1 MLGWVGWEGIVYEYV
16 EVDTAS
22 HPGTLYMK
30 GPAGSPYG
38 LGVGQERGGLGGGGI
53 NLSECKM

>member
-1 MLGWVGWEGIVYEYV
+1 MGWEGIVYGYV

-22 HPGTLYMK
+22 HPGTLYVK